1 MDILI
6 IEDDPVDRKLVGV
19 VLATSGHV
27 VRARTSAEEAVEA
40 IVSARPDLILLDL
53 RLPGMDGLD
62 LLRRLK
68 SLPESRD
75 IPVVAVTAFPE
86 LFRKQALMDAGC
98 DAFLVKPIDTRTF
111 SQQMLEVAARK
122 SAPPALD

>member
-27 VRARTSAEEAVEA
+27 VRAKTSAEEAIEA
-40 IVSARPDLILLDL
+40 IAKGRPDLILLDV
-53 RLPGMDGLD
+53 RLPGMTGLD
-62 LLRRLK
+62 LVRTLK
-68 SLPESRD
+68 RQPESRD

-86 LFRKQALMDAGC
+86 LFSKQALMEAGC
-98 DAFLVKPIDTRTF
+98 DAVLVKPIDTRTF
-111 SQQMLEVAARK
+111 SQQVLEVAARK
-122 SAPPALD
+122 SQSD